1 MHTLTENTFVERFKP
16 QVNKLDTNASF
27 DFGGGGCLYETY
39 GRDLAA
45 IRAADPGQIWTVL
58 ESDGD
63 MFIASGFHFVNRLGY
78 LLTEVPVP
86 VGEDYIVELDFGE

>member
-1 MHTLTENTFVERFKP
+1 MHTLTENNFVERFMP
-16 QVNKLDTNASF
+16 QVNTLDDNASF
-27 DFGGGGCLYETY
+27 DFGRGGCLYETY

-45 IRAADPGQIWTVL
+45 VRAADPAHIWTVL
-58 ESDGD
+58 ESDGE

-86 VGEDYIVELDFGE
+86 AGEDYIVELDFGE